1 MIHFFCFSLDRTEL
15 QKKLSQLP
23 VRNDTVTLRR
33 TKEDIEKKIV
43 ELDEAILIFSKPKVF
58 IKLDE

>member
-1 MIHFFCFSLDRTEL
+1 VFSLDRTEL

-23 VRNDTVTLRR
+23 VRNDTVILRR
-33 TKEDIEKKIV
+33 TKEDIEKKLV

-58 IKLDE
+58 IKMDE

>member
-1 MIHFFCFSLDRTEL
+1 VFSLDRTEL

-33 TKEDIEKKIV
+33 TKEDIEKKLV

-58 IKLDE
+58 IKMDE